1 MMRNIK
7 LLSGNQVFTLGA
19 YHAGM
24 KVKKLGNVRTLD
36 IFMLGGVSILMPFKE
51 SVWQECIA
59 QHLPAKIR
67 AINDSAFDA
76 GRKEMQHVYC

>member
-1 MMRNIK
+1 MRNVK
-7 LLSGNQVFTLGA
+7 LLSENQTFGLGA

-24 KVKKLGNVRTLD
+24 KVKELGNVRTIN
-36 IFMLGGVSILMPFKE
+36 IFMLGCVSILMPFKE

-76 GRKEMQHVYC
+76 GRKEMKHVYC